1 MAGTVT
7 AVMLAATAAQVAS
20 TLQQGRAQG
29 RAYAAQSSVDEQ
41 NAERKAIETSL
52 NEDTLRRKQRQDL
65 AKIAGAQSEAGLVG
79 GTATGSYLNS
89 LKNAEQD
96 ALNLRYEGMSQV
108 QNYKNSAMLN
118 RAYGKQ
124 ARTNARTSAWVQGIG
139 GAAQALAFGAP
150 RGAFGSNIASK
161 FKGF

>member
-1 MAGTVT
+1 MAGTIT
-7 AVMLAATAAQVAS
+7 AVMLAATAAQVMG
-20 TLQQGRAQG
+20 TLQQGRTQE
-29 RAYAAQSSVDEQ
+29 RAYNAQADIDSA
-41 NAERKAIETSL
+41 NAKNKAIETSL

-65 AKIAGAQSEAGLVG
+65 ARIAGAQNEAGLVG
-79 GTATGSYLNS
+79 GTAFGSYMQN

-118 RAYGKQ
+118 RAYGRN
-124 ARTNARTSAWVQGIG
+124 AMSNARTSAWVQGIG